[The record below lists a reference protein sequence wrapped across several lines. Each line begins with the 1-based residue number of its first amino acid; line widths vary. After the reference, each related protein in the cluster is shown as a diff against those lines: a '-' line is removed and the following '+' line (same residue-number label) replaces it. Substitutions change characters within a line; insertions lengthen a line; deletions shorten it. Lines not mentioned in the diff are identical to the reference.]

1 MTAADVSIIDAP
13 LAALGEGP
21 MWSAREQ
28 ALYWID
34 IVGKSVHRLSTP
46 SGRVESRSLPYAPAA
61 VFPRKGGG
69 LLLVTKKGL
78 ALFDFDRN
86 AVQSVPVPNIDFSV
100 ELFNDGR
107 CDRHGRLWIGTR
119 HTERTEAKGGLYC
132 LTPDF
137 RFTRKASGYILANGL
152 AWSPDEATLYHVDTR
167 LSCVFAYDFEAARG
181 EVVNRRTFIRYDAT
195 GGHPDGCT
203 IDADGCLWIAE
214 VGASRVARY
223 APDGRFDREIRL
235 PVTKPTSVMFGGS
248 DLSTLYITSMRFG
261 LDDQALAKEPH
272 AGAVLAVAG
281 GVRGIPERLF
291 GETASAECRT

>member
-1 MTAADVSIIDAP
+1 MTPGSVTVIDAP
-13 LAALGEGP
+13 LSILGEGP

-28 ALYWID
+28 SLYWID
-34 IVGKSVHRLSTP
+34 IVGKAVHRLSAV
-46 SGRVESRSLPYAPAA
+46 SGGTESRSLPYAPAA
-61 VFPRKGGG
+61 VFPRNEGG

-78 ALFDFDRN
+78 AVFDFDRN

-119 HTERTEAKGGLYC
+119 HTERTEPKGGLYC
-132 LTPDF
+132 LTPDL
-137 RFTRKASGYILANGL
+137 RFTRKAPGYILANGL
-152 AWSPDEATLYHVDTR
+152 AWSPDEKTLYHIDTR
-167 LSCVFAYDFEAARG
+167 LGCVFAYDFDAVGG
-181 EVVNRRTFIRYDAT
+181 EVGNRRTFIRYDANA
-195 GGHPDGCT
+195 GHPDGCA
-203 IDADGCLWIAE
+203 IDADGGLWIAE

-223 APDGRFDREIRL
+223 APDGRLDREIRL

-261 LDDQALAKEPH
+261 LDNQALAKEPL
-272 AGAVLAVAG
+272 AGAVLAVAA

-291 GETASAECRT
+291 GEPASAAA